1 MKGITKFLHLHVSDL
16 WLVLRAAVLY
26 ALSLIAIR
34 LVGKRTIGQLSP
46 FDLLAIVIP
55 VSYTHLDVYKR
66 QARWSAGTEQEGVR
80 VCRFGRI
87 SSELPN

>member
-46 FDLLAIVIP
+46 FDLLAIVI
-55 VSYTHLDVYKR
+55 LG
-66 QARWSAGTEQEGVR
+66 ARGYSMEDEKPL
-80 VCRFGRI
+80 
-87 SSELPN
+87 LPTVLYLLR